1 MGLGMKRLLLL
12 VSLIIFSGVA
22 FAQWTTSSEDDIFTG
37 GKKATMVVSLGN
49 YNDSNALIFD
59 CTKNDL
65 TFAYVERSNEP
76 EKATNIPVDMIV
88 KIDSGEIKKMQS
100 GFEQRNDKY
109 IQAGVSDKDV
119 ITQILKEASKAKSKM
134 IVGLSSDVIGQHS
147 VTASV
152 SGSSKAVTQFAAAC
166 EISLK

>member
-1 MGLGMKRLLLL
+1 MNFKH
-12 VSLIIFSGVA
+12 IIIACLALSPVVA
-22 FAQWTTSSEDDIFTG
+22 FAQWSTSTEDDIFTG
-37 GKKATMVVSLGN
+37 GKKATMVATLGD

-65 TFAYVERSNEP
+65 SFAYVERSNEP

-152 SGSSKAVTQFAAAC
+152 SGSSKAVNQFAAAC